1 MDWREITVEFNGRP
15 VSGLY
20 AVENATFGQQNTQ
33 GSTLAAFAVQSSNH
47 RRGGAARSARNGN
60 DVDSLEKFV

>member
-20 AVENATFGQQNTQ
+20 AVENRIVVVRTPHAVKSGEVDTRGQTWLAFRLLRE
-33 GSTLAAFAVQSSNH
+33 LAAEGKA
-47 RRGGAARSARNGN
+47 
-60 DVDSLEKFV
+60 